1 MATVKS
7 SQVNITDLDF
17 DDIADNL
24 KEYLKGQSTLKDYNF
39 EGSNISLLIDLLAY
53 SSHVSAFNAN
63 MVASELFLD
72 TAQIRKNVVSRAK
85 EIGYTPTSATASM
98 ATIDL
103 QVNNPLIGGETP
115 TSLTLS
121 RGHKFKTVYDGQS
134 YPYVCLSSQTISPL
148 NGVFKFEDLEIY
160 QGKMNSDIFAYNGQV
175 QNQRFPL
182 TEELVDTSTIT
193 VTIQSTGGGSSAW
206 SKAEDISGVD
216 KDTKV
221 WYVQENDQ
229 GQFEVYFGDG
239 VISAEPLDGDT
250 ITISYLVTNE
260 QHTEGA
266 SQFTMTDAIGGNSDV
281 TIINKTASSGG
292 KAKEGIESIR
302 FAASKFYTS
311 QNRLVTVDDYKSK
324 LQTLYPGADSIS
336 VWGGEDN
343 DPPEYGKIFIAI
355 KPSQNVNK
363 LTSSEKTLLRDKMRR
378 LNMLTVRPQ
387 IVDADIIDILVT
399 TNFKFNPRAT
409 TKTVSELETLV
420 RAAIITHDSTYLSGF
435 DSIFRHSVL
444 ATDIDNAES
453 SILSNTTTVKL
464 RKTVS
469 PTFGQ
474 SKGYEI
480 EFGEGNKLYNPHS
493 GHNKAGGGIIE
504 TTGFLVSGF
513 TDTFYFDDDG
523 EGNLRRYSLSGSTR
537 VYADNQAGTV
547 DYSNGKI
554 TTTGINIL
562 STINTDDTIHF
573 TVIPNSYDSV
583 AYRSNLLDINTS
595 LISVTGATDTIASG
609 DTSAGVG
616 YTSSSS
622 YS

>member
-1 MATVKS
+1 MSTVKS

-17 DDIADNL
+17 DDIASNL

-98 ATIDL
+98 ACIDL
-103 QVNNPLIGGETP
+103 QVNSPLIGGDVP
-115 TSLTLS
+115 TSLTLN
-121 RGHKFKTVYDGQS
+121 RGHKFKTTYDGFVF
-134 YPYVCLSSQTISPL
+134 PYVLLDSQTISPL
-148 NGVFKFEDLEIY
+148 NGVFKFEDLKLY
-160 QGKMNSDIFAYNGQV
+160 QGTMNSDIFAYNGQI
-175 QNQRFPL
+175 QNQRFAL
-182 TEELVDTSTIT
+182 SEELVDTTSIT
-193 VTIQSTGGGSSAW
+193 VTVSSTGGGASAW
-206 SKAEDISGVD
+206 SQAEDISGVD
-216 KDTKV
+216 KDSKV

-229 GQFEVYFGDG
+229 GLFEVYFGDG

-260 QHTEGA
+260 THTEGA
-266 SQFTMTDAIGGNSDV
+266 SIFTMTDTIGGNSDV
-281 TIINKTASSGG
+281 TIVTQTASSGG

-343 DPPEYGKIFIAI
+343 NPPAFGKIFIAI

-363 LTSSEKTLLRDKMRR
+363 LTTSEKTLLRDKMRK
-378 LNMLTVRPQ
+378 LNMLTVRPE

-464 RKTVS
+464 RKTVT
-469 PTFGQ
+469 PTLGQ
-474 SKGYEI
+474 SKGYEV
-480 EFGEGNKLYNPHS
+480 EFGEGNKFYNPHS
-493 GHNKAGGGIIE
+493 GHNKHGGGILE

-513 TDTFYFDDDG
+513 TDTFFLDDDG

-537 VYADNQAGTV
+537 VYADSQAGTV

-554 TTTGINIL
+554 TINGINIL
-562 STINTDDTIHF
+562 STSNTDDTIHF

-583 AYRSNLLDINTS
+583 AFRSNLLDINTS
-595 LISVTGATDTIASG
+595 LINVNGATDTIASG

-616 YTSSSS
+616 YTSSTS

>member
-17 DDIADNL
+17 DDIAKNL
-24 KEYLKGQSTLKDYNF
+24 KNYLKGQSTLKDYNF
-39 EGSNISLLIDLLAY
+39 EGSNISILIDLLAY

-115 TSLTLS
+115 TSLTLN
-121 RGHKFKTVYDGQS
+121 RGHKFKTVYDGFN
-134 YPYVCLSSQTISPL
+134 YPYVLLESQTITPL
-148 NGVFKFEDLEIY
+148 NNVFKFENLEIY
-160 QGKMNSDIFAYNGQV
+160 QGTMNSDLFAYNGQI

-182 TEELVDTSTIT
+182 TEELADTSSIT
-193 VTIQSTGGGSSAW
+193 VTVQSTGGSSSAW
-206 SKAEDISGVD
+206 TRSTDISAVNSNS
-216 KDTKV
+216 TV

-229 GQFEVYFGDG
+229 GLFEVYFGDG
-239 VISAEPLDGDT
+239 VVSAEPLDGDT

-260 QHTEGA
+260 NHTDG
-266 SQFTMTDAIGGNSDV
+266 SSSFTMTDSVGGNTDV
-281 TIINKTASSGG
+281 TLTMKTNSSGG
-292 KAKEGIESIR
+292 KDKESIDSIK

-343 DPPEYGKIFIAI
+343 DPPQYGKIFIAI
-355 KPSQNVNK
+355 KPSQTVNK
-363 LTSSEKTLLRDKMRR
+363 LTSSEKTLLKQKLKT
-378 LNMLTVRPQ
+378 LNMLTVRPEL
-387 IVDADIIDILVT
+387 IDADVIDILVT
-399 TNFKFNPRAT
+399 TNFKYNPKAT

-435 DSIFRHSVL
+435 DGIFRHSVL
-444 ATDIDNAES
+444 AKDIDSAES
-453 SILSNTTTVKL
+453 SILSNITTVKL
-464 RKTVS
+464 RKTIS
-469 PTFGQ
+469 PTFNQ
-474 SKGYEI
+474 SKGYTI
-480 EFGEGNKLYNPHS
+480 DFGSGNAFYNPHV
-493 GHNKAGGGIIE
+493 GHNKAGGGILD

-523 EGNLRRYSLSGSTR
+523 NGNLRRYSFSGAER
-537 VYADNQAGTV
+537 IYADSQAGTV
-547 DYSNGKI
+547 DYTNGKI

-573 TVIPNSYDSV
+573 TVKPNSYDSV
-583 AYRSNLLDINTS
+583 AFRSNLLDINSS
-595 LISVTGATDTIASG
+595 LIDVTGATDSIASG

>member
-17 DDIADNL
+17 DDIASNL

-39 EGSNISLLIDLLAY
+39 EGSNISLLIDILAY

-103 QVNNPLIGGETP
+103 QVNSPLIGGEVP
-115 TSLTLS
+115 TSLTLN
-121 RGHKFKTVYDGQS
+121 RGHKFKTSYDGS
-134 YPYVCLSSQTISPL
+134 VFPYVLLESKTISPL
-148 NGVFKFEDLEIY
+148 DGIFKFENLKLY
-160 QGKMNSDIFAYNGQV
+160 QGTMNSDIFAYNGQI

-182 TEELVDTSTIT
+182 TEELVDTSSIT
-193 VTIQSTGGGSSAW
+193 VTVQSTGGSSSAW
-206 SKAEDISGVD
+206 SRSTDISAVD
-216 KDTKV
+216 SDSKV

-229 GQFEVYFGDG
+229 GLFEVYFGDG
-239 VISAEPLDGDT
+239 VVSAEPLDGDT

-260 QHTEGA
+260 VHTDGSSIFA
-266 SQFTMTDAIGGNSDV
+266 MTDSVGGNMDV
-281 TIINKTASSGG
+281 TLLTKINSSGG
-292 KAKEGIESIR
+292 KDKESVESIK

-336 VWGGEDN
+336 IWGGEDN
-343 DPPEYGKIFIAI
+343 DPPQYGKIFIAI
-355 KPSQNVNK
+355 KPSQTINK
-363 LTSSEKTLLRDKMRR
+363 LTSSEKVILKEKLRT
-378 LNMLTVRPQ
+378 LNMLTVRPEL
-387 IVDADIIDILVT
+387 VDADVIDILVT
-399 TNFKFNPRAT
+399 TNFKYNPRAT

-453 SILSNTTTVKL
+453 SILSNITTVKL
-464 RKTVS
+464 RKTIT
-469 PTFGQ
+469 PTLSQ
-474 SKGYEI
+474 SKGYTI
-480 EFGEGNKLYNPHS
+480 EFGSGNPFYNPHT
-493 GHNKAGGGIIE
+493 GHNKAGGGIID
-504 TTGFLVSGF
+504 TTGFTVSGF
-513 TDTFYFDDDG
+513 TDTFFFDDDG
-523 EGNLRRYSLSGSTR
+523 EGNLRRYSLTGSTR

-554 TTTGINIL
+554 TTTGINIIGT
-562 STINTDDTIHF
+562 SNTDGTIHF
-573 TVIPNSYDSV
+573 TVKPNSNDSV
-583 AYRSNLLDINTS
+583 AFRSNLLDINSS

-616 YTSSSS
+616 YSSSSS

>member
-1 MATVKS
+1 MTTVKS

-17 DDIADNL
+17 DDIASNL

-103 QVNNPLIGGETP
+103 QVNNPLIGGEVP
-115 TSLTLS
+115 TSLTLN
-121 RGHKFKTVYDGQS
+121 RGHKFKTTYDGFVF
-134 YPYVCLSSQTISPL
+134 PYVLLESQTISPL
-148 NGVFKFEDLEIY
+148 NGVFKFEDLELY
-160 QGKMNSDIFAYNGQV
+160 QGTMNSDIFAYNGQI
-175 QNQRFPL
+175 QNQRFSL
-182 TEELVDTSTIT
+182 SEELVDTTSIT
-193 VTIQSTGGGSSAW
+193 VTVSSTGGSTSSW
-206 SKAEDISGVD
+206 SQSVDISSVD
-216 KDTKV
+216 KDSKV

-229 GQFEVYFGDG
+229 GLFEVYFGDG

-250 ITISYLVTNE
+250 ITISYLVTNAT
-260 QHTEGA
+260 HTEGA
-266 SQFTMTDAIGGNSDV
+266 NVFSMTDAIGGNSDV
-281 TIINKTASSGG
+281 TLINKTASSGG
-292 KAKEGIESIR
+292 KDKEGIESIR

-343 DPPEYGKIFIAI
+343 NPPQYGKIFIAI

-378 LNMLTVRPQ
+378 LNMLTVRPD

-399 TNFKFNPRAT
+399 CNFKFNPRAT

-444 ATDIDNAES
+444 AKDIDSAES
-453 SILSNTTTVKL
+453 SILSNITTVKL
-464 RKTVS
+464 RKTVT

-474 SKGYEI
+474 SKGYNV
-480 EFGEGNKLYNPHS
+480 EFGDGNGFYNPHS
-493 GHNKAGGGIIE
+493 GHNKHGGGILE

-537 VYADNQAGTV
+537 VYADSQAGIV

-554 TTTGINIL
+554 TINGINVL

-573 TVIPNSYDSV
+573 TVNPNSYDSV
-583 AYRSNLLDINTS
+583 AYRSNLLDINSS
-595 LISVTGATDTIASG
+595 LIKVTGATDTIASG

>member
-17 DDIADNL
+17 DNISKNL
-24 KEYLKGQSTLKDYNF
+24 KNYLKGQSTLKDYDF

-103 QVNNPLIGGETP
+103 QVNNPLIGGNTP
-115 TSLTLS
+115 TSLTLN
-121 RGHKFKTVYDGQS
+121 RGHKFKTVFDGMN
-134 YPYVCLSSQTISPL
+134 YPYVLLETQTITPL
-148 NGVFKFEDLEIY
+148 NGVFKFEDLKIY
-160 QGKMNSDIFAYNGQV
+160 QGTMNSDIFAYNGQI

-182 TEELVDTSTIT
+182 TEELVDTSSIT
-193 VTIQSTGGGSSAW
+193 VTVQSTGGSSSAW
-206 SKAEDISGVD
+206 TRSTDISAVNSNS
-216 KDTKV
+216 TV

-229 GQFEVYFGDG
+229 GLFEVYFGDG
-239 VISAEPLDGDT
+239 VVSAEPLDGDT

-260 QHTEGA
+260 VHTDGSSIFA
-266 SQFTMTDAIGGNSDV
+266 MTDSVGGNMDV
-281 TIINKTASSGG
+281 TLLTKINSSGG
-292 KAKEGIESIR
+292 KDKESVESIK

-336 VWGGEDN
+336 IWGGEDN
-343 DPPEYGKIFIAI
+343 DPPQYGKIFIAI
-355 KPSQNVNK
+355 KPSQTINK
-363 LTSSEKTLLRDKMRR
+363 LTSSEKVILKEKLRT
-378 LNMLTVRPQ
+378 LNMLTVRPEL
-387 IVDADIIDILVT
+387 VDADVIDILVT
-399 TNFKFNPRAT
+399 TNFKYNPRAT

-453 SILSNTTTVKL
+453 SILSNITTVKL
-464 RKTVS
+464 RKTIT
-469 PTFGQ
+469 PTLSQ
-474 SKGYEI
+474 SKGYTI
-480 EFGEGNKLYNPHS
+480 EFGSGNPFYNPHT
-493 GHNKAGGGIIE
+493 GHNKAGGGIID
-504 TTGFLVSGF
+504 TTGFTVSGF
-513 TDTFYFDDDG
+513 TDTFFFDDDG
-523 EGNLRRYSLSGSTR
+523 EGNLRRYSLTGSTR

-554 TTTGINIL
+554 TTTGINIIGT
-562 STINTDDTIHF
+562 SNTDGTIHF
-573 TVIPNSYDSV
+573 TVKPNSNDSV
-583 AYRSNLLDINTS
+583 AFRSNLLDINSS

-616 YTSSSS
+616 YSSSSS

>member
-17 DDIADNL
+17 DNISKNL
-24 KEYLKGQSTLKDYNF
+24 KNYLKGQSTLKDYDF

-103 QVNNPLIGGETP
+103 QVNNPLIGGNTP
-115 TSLTLS
+115 TSLTLN
-121 RGHKFKTVYDGQS
+121 RGHKFKTVFDGMN
-134 YPYVCLSSQTISPL
+134 YPYVLLETQTITPL
-148 NGVFKFEDLEIY
+148 NGVFKFEDLKIY
-160 QGKMNSDIFAYNGQV
+160 QGTMNSDIFAYNGQI

-182 TEELVDTSTIT
+182 TEELVDTSSIT
-193 VTIQSTGGGSSAW
+193 VTVQSTGGSSSAW
-206 SKAEDISGVD
+206 SRSTDISAVD
-216 KDTKV
+216 SDSKV

-229 GQFEVYFGDG
+229 GLFEVYFGDG
-239 VISAEPLDGDT
+239 VVSAEPLDGDT

-260 QHTEGA
+260 VHTDGSSIFA
-266 SQFTMTDAIGGNSDV
+266 MTDSVGGNMDV
-281 TIINKTASSGG
+281 TLLTKINSSGG
-292 KAKEGIESIR
+292 KDKESVESIK

-336 VWGGEDN
+336 IWGGEDN
-343 DPPEYGKIFIAI
+343 DPPQYGKIFIAI
-355 KPSQNVNK
+355 KPSQTINK
-363 LTSSEKTLLRDKMRR
+363 LTSSEKVILKEKLRT
-378 LNMLTVRPQ
+378 LNMLTVRPEL
-387 IVDADIIDILVT
+387 VDADVIDILVT
-399 TNFKFNPRAT
+399 TNFKYNPRAT

-453 SILSNTTTVKL
+453 SILSNITTVKL
-464 RKTVS
+464 RKTIT
-469 PTFGQ
+469 PTLSQ
-474 SKGYEI
+474 SKGYTI
-480 EFGEGNKLYNPHS
+480 EFGSGNPFYNPHT
-493 GHNKAGGGIIE
+493 GHNKAGGGIID
-504 TTGFLVSGF
+504 TTGVTVSGF
-513 TDTFYFDDDG
+513 TDTFFFDDDG
-523 EGNLRRYSLSGSTR
+523 EGNLRRYSLTGSTR

-554 TTTGINIL
+554 TTTGINIIGT
-562 STINTDDTIHF
+562 SNTDGTIHF
-573 TVIPNSYDSV
+573 TVKPNSNDSV
-583 AYRSNLLDINTS
+583 AFRSNLLDINSS
-595 LISVTGATDTIASG
+595 LIDVTGATDTIASG

>member
-1 MATVKS
+1 MATIKS

-17 DDIADNL
+17 DDIASNL
-24 KEYLKGQSTLKDYNF
+24 KNYLKGQTTLKDYDF

-85 EIGYTPTSATASM
+85 EIGYTPTSATAST

-115 TSLTLS
+115 TSLTVN
-121 RGHKFKTVYDGQS
+121 RGHKFKTVYDGTN
-134 YPYVCLSSQTISPL
+134 YPYVLLETKTITPL
-148 NGVFKFEDLEIY
+148 NNVFKFENLEIY
-160 QGKMNSDIFAYNGQV
+160 QGTMNSDIFAYNGQI

-182 TEELVDTSTIT
+182 TEELVDTSSIT
-193 VTIQSTGGGSSAW
+193 VTVQSTGGSSSAW
-206 SKAEDISGVD
+206 TRSTDISSVNSNS
-216 KDTKV
+216 TV

-229 GQFEVYFGDG
+229 GLFEVYFGDG
-239 VISAEPLDGDT
+239 VVSAEPLDGDT

-260 QHTEGA
+260 NHTDG
-266 SQFTMTDAIGGNSDV
+266 SSSFTMTDSVGGNTDV
-281 TIINKTASSGG
+281 TLTLKTNSSGG
-292 KAKEGIESIR
+292 KDKESIDSIK

-343 DPPEYGKIFIAI
+343 DPPQYGKIFIAI
-355 KPSQNVNK
+355 KPSQTVNK
-363 LTSSEKTLLRDKMRR
+363 LTSSEKTLLKQKLKT
-378 LNMLTVRPQ
+378 LNMLTVRPEL
-387 IVDADIIDILVT
+387 IDADVIDILVN
-399 TNFKFNPRAT
+399 TNFKYNPKAT

-420 RAAIITHDSTYLSGF
+420 RAAIITYDSTYLSGF
-435 DSIFRHSVL
+435 DGIFRHSVL
-444 ATDIDNAES
+444 AKDIDSAES
-453 SILSNTTTVKL
+453 SILSNITTVKL
-464 RKTVS
+464 RKTIS
-469 PTFGQ
+469 PTFNQ
-474 SKGYEI
+474 SKGYTI
-480 EFGEGNKLYNPHS
+480 DFGSGNAFYNPHV
-493 GHNKAGGGIIE
+493 GHNKAGGGILE
-504 TTGFLVSGF
+504 TSGFLVSGF

-523 EGNLRRYSLSGSTR
+523 NGNLRRYSLSGSER
-537 VYADNQAGTV
+537 IYADSQAGTV
-547 DYSNGKI
+547 DYTNGKI

-573 TVIPNSYDSV
+573 TVKPNSNDSV
-583 AYRSNLLDINTS
+583 AFRSNLLDINSS
-595 LISVTGATDTIASG
+595 LIDVTGATDSIASG

>member
-17 DDIADNL
+17 DDIASNL

-39 EGSNISLLIDLLAY
+39 EGSNISILIDLLAY

-103 QVNNPLIGGETP
+103 QVNNPLIGGSIP
-115 TSLTLS
+115 TSLTIS
-121 RGHKFKTVYDGQS
+121 RGHKFKTVYDGFN
-134 YPYVCLSSQTISPL
+134 YPYVLLETKTITPL
-148 NGVFKFEDLEIY
+148 NNVFKFENLELY
-160 QGKMNSDIFAYNGQV
+160 QGTMNSDIFGYNGQI

-182 TEELVDTSTIT
+182 TEELVDTSSIT
-193 VTIQSTGGGSSAW
+193 VTVQSTGGSSSAW
-206 SKAEDISGVD
+206 TQSTDISAVN
-216 KDTKV
+216 KDSKV

-239 VISAEPLDGDT
+239 IISAEPLDGDS

-260 QHTEGA
+260 QHTE
-266 SQFTMTDAIGGNSDV
+266 DATVFSMSDNIGGNSDV
-281 TIINKTASSGG
+281 TITNQMASVGG
-292 KAKEGIESIR
+292 KDKESVESIR

-324 LQTLYPGADSIS
+324 LQTLYPGADSIA

-343 DPPEYGKIFIAI
+343 EPPEYGKIFISI

-363 LTSSEKTLLRDKMRR
+363 LTTSEKVLLRDKLRT
-378 LNMLTVRPQ
+378 LNMLTVRPEL
-387 IVDADIIDILVT
+387 IDANIIDIIVNST
-399 TNFKFNPRAT
+399 FKFNPRAT
-409 TKTVSELETLV
+409 TKTQSELETLV

-444 ATDIDNAES
+444 ATDIDSAES
-453 SILSNTTTVKL
+453 SILSNITTIKL
-464 RKTVS
+464 RKTITPS
-469 PTFGQ
+469 LGQ
-474 SKGYEI
+474 SLGYTVD
-480 EFGEGNKLYNPHS
+480 FGTGNSFYNPHS
-493 GHNKAGGGIIE
+493 GHNAHNGGIIV
-504 TTGFLVSGF
+504 TTGFKVSGY
-513 TDTFYFDDDG
+513 TDTYYFDDDG
-523 EGNLRRYSLSGSTR
+523 QGNLRRYSLSGSTR
-537 VYADNQAGTV
+537 VYADSQAGTV

-554 TTTGINIL
+554 TVNGINIL
-562 STINTDDTIHF
+562 ETSNTDDTIYF
-573 TVIPNSYDSV
+573 TVVPNSYDAV
-583 AYRSNLLDINTS
+583 AYRSNLLDVNTS

-616 YTSSSS
+616 YTSSTS

>member
-1 MATVKS
+1 MTTVKS

-17 DDIADNL
+17 DDIASNL

-103 QVNNPLIGGETP
+103 QVNNPLIGGEVP
-115 TSLTLS
+115 TSLTLN
-121 RGHKFKTVYDGQS
+121 RGHKFKTTYDGFVF
-134 YPYVCLSSQTISPL
+134 PYVLLESQTISPL
-148 NGVFKFEDLEIY
+148 NGVFKFEDLELY
-160 QGKMNSDIFAYNGQV
+160 QGTMNSDIFAYNGQI
-175 QNQRFPL
+175 QNQRFSL
-182 TEELVDTSTIT
+182 SEELVDTTSIT
-193 VTIQSTGGGSSAW
+193 VTVSSTGGSTSSW
-206 SKAEDISGVD
+206 SQSVDISSVD
-216 KDTKV
+216 KDSKV

-229 GQFEVYFGDG
+229 GLFEVYFGDG

-250 ITISYLVTNE
+250 ITISYLVTNAT
-260 QHTEGA
+260 HTEGA
-266 SQFTMTDAIGGNSDV
+266 NVFSMTDAIGGNSDV
-281 TIINKTASSGG
+281 TLINKTASSGG
-292 KAKEGIESIR
+292 KDKEGIESIR

-343 DPPEYGKIFIAI
+343 NPPQYGKIFIAI

-378 LNMLTVRPQ
+378 LNMLTVRPD

-399 TNFKFNPRAT
+399 CNFKFNPRAT

-444 ATDIDNAES
+444 AKDIDSAES
-453 SILSNTTTVKL
+453 SILSNITTVKL
-464 RKTVS
+464 RKTVT

-474 SKGYEI
+474 SKGYDV
-480 EFGEGNKLYNPHS
+480 EFGDGNGFYNPHT
-493 GHNKAGGGIIE
+493 GHNKHGGGILE
-504 TTGFLVSGF
+504 TTGFKVSGF
-513 TDTFYFDDDG
+513 TEIFYFDDDG

-537 VYADNQAGTV
+537 VYADSQAGLV
-547 DYSNGKI
+547 NYSNGKI
-554 TTTGINIL
+554 TVNGINIL
-562 STINTDDTIHF
+562 ETDNTDDTIHF
-573 TVIPNSYDSV
+573 TVNPNSYDSV
-583 AYRSNLLDINTS
+583 AYRSNLLDINSS
-595 LISVTGATDTIASG
+595 LIKVTGATDTIASG

>member
-17 DDIADNL
+17 ENIGNNL

-98 ATIDL
+98 AKIDL
-103 QVNNPLIGGETP
+103 QVNNPLIGGSTP
-115 TSLTLS
+115 TSLTLN
-121 RGHKFKTVYDGQS
+121 RGHKFKTSFDGVS
-134 YPYVCLSSQTISPL
+134 YPYVLLESKTISPL

-160 QGKMNSDIFAYNGQV
+160 QGTMNSDIFAYNGQI

-182 TEELVDTSTIT
+182 TEELVDTSSIT
-193 VTIQSTGGGSSAW
+193 VTVQSTGGSTSAW
-206 SKAEDISGVD
+206 TQSTDISAVD
-216 KDTKV
+216 KDSKV

-250 ITISYLVTNE
+250 ITISYLVTNAV
-260 QHTEGA
+260 HTEGA
-266 SQFTMTDAIGGNSDV
+266 RVFTMSDSVGGNSNV
-281 TIINKTASSGG
+281 TITTKINSSGG
-292 KAKEGIESIR
+292 KDKEGIESIR

-324 LQTLYPGADSIS
+324 LQTLYPGADSIA

-343 DPPEYGKIFIAI
+343 NPPQYGKIFISI

-363 LTSSEKTLLRDKMRR
+363 LTTSEKILLRDKLRQ
-378 LNMLTVRPQ
+378 LNMLTVRPEL
-387 IVDADIIDILVT
+387 VDANIIDIIIDS
-399 TNFKFNPRAT
+399 NFKYNPRAT

-444 ATDIDNAES
+444 ATDIDSAES
-453 SILSNTTTVKL
+453 SILSNITTIKL
-464 RKTVS
+464 RKTIT
-469 PTFGQ
+469 PTLGQ
-474 SKGYEI
+474 SKGYTVD
-480 EFGEGNKLYNPHS
+480 FGSGNAFYNPHS
-493 GHNKAGGGIIE
+493 GHNAHNGGIIV
-504 TTGFLVSGF
+504 TTGFKVSGY
-513 TDTFYFDDDG
+513 TDTYYFDDDG
-523 EGNLRRYSLSGSTR
+523 QGNLRRYSLSGSTR
-537 VYADNQAGTV
+537 VYADSQAGTV

-554 TTTGINIL
+554 TVNGVNIL
-562 STINTDDTIHF
+562 ETINTDDTIYF
-573 TVIPNSYDSV
+573 TVIPNSYDAV

-595 LISVTGATDTIASG
+595 LIKVTGATDTIASG

>member
-17 DDIADNL
+17 DNISKNL
-24 KEYLKGQSTLKDYNF
+24 KNYLKGQSTLKDYDF

-103 QVNNPLIGGETP
+103 QVNNPLIGGNTP
-115 TSLTLS
+115 TSLTLN
-121 RGHKFKTVYDGQS
+121 RGHKFKTVFDGMN
-134 YPYVCLSSQTISPL
+134 YPYVLLETQTITPL
-148 NGVFKFEDLEIY
+148 NGVFKFEDLKIY
-160 QGKMNSDIFAYNGQV
+160 QGTMNSDIFAYNGQI

-182 TEELVDTSTIT
+182 TEELVDTSSIT
-193 VTIQSTGGGSSAW
+193 VTVQSTGGSSSAW
-206 SKAEDISGVD
+206 SRSTDISAVD
-216 KDTKV
+216 SNSKV

-229 GQFEVYFGDG
+229 GLFEVYFGDG
-239 VISAEPLDGDT
+239 VVSAEPLDGDT

-260 QHTEGA
+260 VHTDGSSIFA
-266 SQFTMTDAIGGNSDV
+266 MTDSVGGNMDV
-281 TIINKTASSGG
+281 TLLTKINSSGG
-292 KAKEGIESIR
+292 KDKESVESIK

-336 VWGGEDN
+336 IWGGEDN
-343 DPPEYGKIFIAI
+343 DPPQYGKIFIAI
-355 KPSQNVNK
+355 KPSQTINK
-363 LTSSEKTLLRDKMRR
+363 LTSSEKVILKEKLRT
-378 LNMLTVRPQ
+378 LNMLTVRPEL
-387 IVDADIIDILVT
+387 VDADVIDILVT
-399 TNFKFNPRAT
+399 TNFKYNPRAT

-453 SILSNTTTVKL
+453 SILSNITTVKL
-464 RKTVS
+464 RKTIT
-469 PTFGQ
+469 PTLSQ
-474 SKGYEI
+474 SKGYTI
-480 EFGEGNKLYNPHS
+480 EFGSGNPFYNPHT
-493 GHNKAGGGIIE
+493 GHNKAGGGIID
-504 TTGFLVSGF
+504 TTGFTVSGF
-513 TDTFYFDDDG
+513 TDTFFFDDDG
-523 EGNLRRYSLSGSTR
+523 EGNLRRYSLTGSTR

-554 TTTGINIL
+554 TTTGINIIGT
-562 STINTDDTIHF
+562 SNTDGTIHF
-573 TVIPNSYDSV
+573 TVKPNSNDSV
-583 AYRSNLLDINTS
+583 AFRSNLLDINSS

-616 YTSSSS
+616 YSSSSS

>member
-17 DDIADNL
+17 DDIASNL

-103 QVNNPLIGGETP
+103 QVNNPLIGGEVP
-115 TSLTLS
+115 TSLTLN
-121 RGHKFKTVYDGQS
+121 RGHKFKTAYDGLVF
-134 YPYVCLSSQTISPL
+134 PYVLLESKTISPL
-148 NGVFKFEDLEIY
+148 DGIFKFENLKLY
-160 QGKMNSDIFAYNGQV
+160 QGTMNSDIFAYNGQI
-175 QNQRFPL
+175 QNQRFAL
-182 TEELVDTSTIT
+182 SEELVDTSSIT
-193 VTIQSTGGGSSAW
+193 VTVQSTGGGSSAW
-206 SKAEDISGVD
+206 AKSEDISGVD
-216 KDTKV
+216 KDSKV

-229 GQFEVYFGDG
+229 GLFEVYFGDG

-250 ITISYLVTNE
+250 ITISYLVTNAT
-260 QHTEGA
+260 HTEGA
-266 SQFTMTDAIGGNSDV
+266 NIFTMSDSIGGNSDV
-281 TIINKTASSGG
+281 TIITKTASSGG
-292 KAKEGIESIR
+292 KDKEDIESIR

-343 DPPEYGKIFIAI
+343 NPPQYGKIFIAI

-378 LNMLTVRPQ
+378 LNMLTVRPE
-387 IVDADIIDILVT
+387 IVDADVIEILVT
-399 TNFKFNPRAT
+399 CNFKFNPRAT

-453 SILSNTTTVKL
+453 SILSNITTVKL
-464 RKTVS
+464 RKTIS
-469 PTFGQ
+469 PTLGQ

-480 EFGEGNKLYNPHS
+480 EFGDGNKFYNPHL
-493 GHNKAGGGIIE
+493 GHNKHGGGITT
-504 TTGFLVSGF
+504 TTGFKVSGF
-513 TDTFYFDDDG
+513 TDTFFFDDDG
-523 EGNLRRYSLSGSTR
+523 EGNLRRYSLSGSER
-537 VYADNQAGTV
+537 VYADSQAGTV
-547 DYSNGKI
+547 DYTNGKI
-554 TTTGINIL
+554 TVNGINIL
-562 STINTDDTIHF
+562 ETSNTDDTIHF

-595 LISVTGATDTIASG
+595 LISVTGATDSIASG

>member
-17 DDIADNL
+17 ENIGNNL

-98 ATIDL
+98 AKIDL
-103 QVNNPLIGGETP
+103 QVNNPLIGGSTP
-115 TSLTLS
+115 TSLTLN
-121 RGHKFKTVYDGQS
+121 RGHKFKTSFDGVS
-134 YPYVCLSSQTISPL
+134 YPYVLLESKTISPL

-160 QGKMNSDIFAYNGQV
+160 QGTMNSDIFAYNGQI

-182 TEELVDTSTIT
+182 TEELVDTSSIT
-193 VTIQSTGGGSSAW
+193 VTVQSTSGSTSAW
-206 SKAEDISGVD
+206 TQSTDISAVD
-216 KDTKV
+216 KDSKV

-250 ITISYLVTNE
+250 ITISYLVTNAV
-260 QHTEGA
+260 HTEGA
-266 SQFTMTDAIGGNSDV
+266 RVFTMSDSVGGNSNV
-281 TIINKTASSGG
+281 TITTKLNSSGG
-292 KAKEGIESIR
+292 KDKEGIESIR

-324 LQTLYPGADSIS
+324 LQTLYPGADSIA

-343 DPPEYGKIFIAI
+343 NPPQYGKIFISI

-363 LTSSEKTLLRDKMRR
+363 LTTSEKILLRDKLRQ
-378 LNMLTVRPQ
+378 LNMLTVRPEL
-387 IVDADIIDILVT
+387 VDANIIDIIIDS
-399 TNFKFNPRAT
+399 NFKYNPRAT

-444 ATDIDNAES
+444 ATDIDSAES
-453 SILSNTTTVKL
+453 SILSNITTIKL
-464 RKTVS
+464 RKTIT
-469 PTFGQ
+469 PTLGQ
-474 SKGYEI
+474 SKGYTVD
-480 EFGEGNKLYNPHS
+480 FGSGNAFYNPHS
-493 GHNKAGGGIIE
+493 GHNAHNGGIIV
-504 TTGFLVSGF
+504 TTGFKVSGY
-513 TDTFYFDDDG
+513 TDTYYFDDDG
-523 EGNLRRYSLSGSTR
+523 QGNLRRYSLSGSTR
-537 VYADNQAGTV
+537 VYADSQAGTV

-554 TTTGINIL
+554 TVNGVNIL
-562 STINTDDTIHF
+562 ETINTDDTIYF
-573 TVIPNSYDSV
+573 TVIPNSYDAV

-595 LISVTGATDTIASG
+595 LIKVTGATDTIASG

>member
-1 MATVKS
+1 MATIKS
-7 SQVNITDLDF
+7 SQINITDLDF
-17 DDIADNL
+17 DDIASNL
-24 KEYLKGQSTLKDYNF
+24 KNYLKGQTTLKDYDF

-85 EIGYTPTSATASM
+85 EIGYTPTSATAS
-98 ATIDL
+98 ATTIDL
-103 QVNNPLIGGETP
+103 QVNNPLIGGNTP
-115 TSLTLS
+115 TSLTVN
-121 RGHKFKTVYDGQS
+121 RGHKFKTVYDGVN
-134 YPYVCLSSQTISPL
+134 YPYVLLETKTITPL
-148 NGVFKFEDLEIY
+148 NNVFKFENLELY
-160 QGKMNSDIFAYNGQV
+160 QGTMNSDIFAYNGQI

-182 TEELVDTSTIT
+182 TEELVDTSSIT
-193 VTIQSTGGGSSAW
+193 VTVQSTGGSSSAW
-206 SKAEDISGVD
+206 SQSTDISSVNSNS
-216 KDTKV
+216 KV

-229 GQFEVYFGDG
+229 GLFEVYFGDG

-260 QHTEGA
+260 VHTDGA
-266 SQFTMTDAIGGNSDV
+266 SQFTMTDSIGGNNDV
-281 TIINKTASSGG
+281 TLITKTNSSGG
-292 KAKEGIESIR
+292 KNKESIDSIK

-343 DPPEYGKIFIAI
+343 DPPQYGKIFIAI
-355 KPSQNVNK
+355 KPSQTVNR
-363 LTSSEKTLLRDKMRR
+363 LTSSEKTLLKQKLKT
-378 LNMLTVRPQ
+378 LNMLTVRPEL
-387 IVDADIIDILVT
+387 IDADVIDILVT
-399 TNFKFNPRAT
+399 TNFKYNPKAT

-435 DSIFRHSVL
+435 DGIFRHSVL
-444 ATDIDNAES
+444 AKDIDSAES
-453 SILSNTTTVKL
+453 SILSNITTVKL
-464 RKTVS
+464 RKTIS
-469 PTFGQ
+469 PTFNQ
-474 SKGYEI
+474 SKGYTI
-480 EFGEGNKLYNPHS
+480 DFGSGNALYNPHS

-504 TTGFLVSGF
+504 TSGFLVSGF
-513 TDTFYFDDDG
+513 TDTFFFDDDG
-523 EGNLRRYSLSGSTR
+523 NGNLRRYSFSGSER

-573 TVIPNSYDSV
+573 TVKPNSYDSV
-583 AYRSNLLDINTS
+583 AFRSNLLDINSS
-595 LISVTGATDTIASG
+595 LIDVTGATDTIASG

>member
-17 DDIADNL
+17 DDIASNL

-39 EGSNISLLIDLLAY
+39 EGSNISILIDLLAY

-103 QVNNPLIGGETP
+103 QVNNPLIGGSIP
-115 TSLTLS
+115 TSLTIS

-134 YPYVCLSSQTISPL
+134 YPYVLLESQTISPL
-148 NGVFKFEDLEIY
+148 NGVFKFEDLELY
-160 QGKMNSDIFAYNGQV
+160 QGTMNSDIFGYNGQI

-182 TEELVDTSTIT
+182 TEELVDTSSIT
-193 VTIQSTGGGSSAW
+193 VTVQSTGGSSSAW
-206 SKAEDISGVD
+206 TQSTDISAVN
-216 KDTKV
+216 KDSKV

-239 VISAEPLDGDT
+239 IISAEPLDGDS

-260 QHTEGA
+260 QHTE
-266 SQFTMTDAIGGNSDV
+266 DATVFSMSDNIGGNSDV
-281 TIINKTASSGG
+281 TITNQMASVGG
-292 KAKEGIESIR
+292 KDKESVESIR

-324 LQTLYPGADSIS
+324 LQTLYPGADSIA

-343 DPPEYGKIFIAI
+343 EPPEYGKIFISI

-363 LTSSEKTLLRDKMRR
+363 LTTSEKVLLRDKLRT
-378 LNMLTVRPQ
+378 LNMLTVRPEL
-387 IVDADIIDILVT
+387 IDANIIDIIVNST
-399 TNFKFNPRAT
+399 FKFNPRAT
-409 TKTVSELETLV
+409 TKTQSELETLV

-444 ATDIDNAES
+444 ATDIDSAES
-453 SILSNTTTVKL
+453 SILSNITTIKL
-464 RKTVS
+464 RKTITPS
-469 PTFGQ
+469 LGQ
-474 SKGYEI
+474 SLGYTVD
-480 EFGEGNKLYNPHS
+480 FGTGNSFYNPHS
-493 GHNKAGGGIIE
+493 GHNAHNGGIIV
-504 TTGFLVSGF
+504 TTGFKVSGY
-513 TDTFYFDDDG
+513 TDTYYFDDDG
-523 EGNLRRYSLSGSTR
+523 QGNLRRYSLSGSTR
-537 VYADNQAGTV
+537 VYADSQAGTV

-554 TTTGINIL
+554 TVNGINIL
-562 STINTDDTIHF
+562 ETSNTDDTIYF
-573 TVIPNSYDSV
+573 TVVPNSYDAV
-583 AYRSNLLDINTS
+583 AYRSNLLDVNTS

-616 YTSSSS
+616 YTSSTS

>member
-17 DDIADNL
+17 EDIVGNL

-39 EGSNISLLIDLLAY
+39 EGSNISILIDLLAY

-98 ATIDL
+98 STIDL

-115 TSLTLS
+115 TSLTLN
-121 RGHKFKTVYDGQS
+121 RGHKFKTVFDGFN
-134 YPYVCLSSQTISPL
+134 YPYILLESKTISPL
-148 NGVFKFEDLEIY
+148 NGVFKFEDLPIY
-160 QGKMNSDIFAYNGQV
+160 QGTMNSDIFSYNGQI

-182 TEELVDTSTIT
+182 TEELVDTSSVT
-193 VTIQSTGGGSSAW
+193 VTVASTGGSTSSW
-206 SKAEDISGVD
+206 SQSTDISSVD
-216 KDTKV
+216 KSSTV
-221 WYVQENDQ
+221 WYVQENEQ

-239 VISAEPLDGDT
+239 VVSAEPLDGDT
-250 ITISYLVTNE
+250 ITISYLVTNKN
-260 QHTEGA
+260 HTNGA
-266 SQFTMTDAIGGNSDV
+266 TAFTMTDAIGGNADV
-281 TIINKTASSGG
+281 TLINKTSASGG
-292 KAKEGIESIR
+292 KDKESIESIR

-343 DPPEYGKIFIAI
+343 EPPQYGKIFIAI
-355 KPSQNVNK
+355 KPGQNINK
-363 LTSSEKTLLRDKMRR
+363 LTSSEKVLLKDKLKR
-378 LNMLTVRPQ
+378 LNMLTVRPEL
-387 IVDADIIDILVT
+387 VDADIIDIIVT
-399 TNFKFNPRAT
+399 SNFKYNPRAT

-420 RAAIITHDSTYLSGF
+420 RAAIVTHDSTYLSGF

-444 ATDIDNAES
+444 ASDIDSAES

-464 RKTVS
+464 RKTLT
-469 PTFGQ
+469 PTLGQ
-474 SKGYEI
+474 SKGYTI
-480 EFGEGNKLYNPHS
+480 ELGGGNSFYNPHT
-493 GHNKAGGGIIE
+493 GHNKTGGGIIT
-504 TTGFLVSGF
+504 TTGFLVSGDS
-513 TDTFYFDDDG
+513 DTCYFDDDG

-537 VYADNQAGTV
+537 IYNDSQAGTV

-554 TTTGINIL
+554 TINGVNMLTTA
-562 STINTDDTIHF
+562 NTDDTIHF
-573 TVIPNSYDSV
+573 TVIPNSYDAV
-583 AYRSNLLDINTS
+583 AFRSNLLDINTS

-616 YTSSSS
+616 YTSSTS

>member
-17 DDIADNL
+17 DDISKNL
-24 KEYLKGQSTLKDYNF
+24 KNYLKGQSTLKDYDF

-103 QVNNPLIGGETP
+103 QINNPLIGGETP
-115 TSLTLS
+115 TSLTLN
-121 RGHKFKTVYDGQS
+121 RGHKFKTVYDGFN
-134 YPYVCLSSQTISPL
+134 YPYVLLESQTITPL
-148 NGVFKFEDLEIY
+148 NNIFKFENLEIY
-160 QGKMNSDIFAYNGQV
+160 QGTMNSDIFAYNGQI

-182 TEELVDTSTIT
+182 TEELVDTSSIT
-193 VTIQSTGGGSSAW
+193 VTVQSTGGSSSAW
-206 SKAEDISGVD
+206 SRSTDISAVNSNS
-216 KDTKV
+216 KV

-229 GQFEVYFGDG
+229 GLFEVYFGDG
-239 VISAEPLDGDT
+239 VVSAEPLDGDT

-260 QHTEGA
+260 NHTDG
-266 SQFTMTDAIGGNSDV
+266 SSLFTMTDSVGGNTDV
-281 TIINKTASSGG
+281 TLITKTNSSGG
-292 KAKEGIESIR
+292 KDKESIDSIK

-343 DPPEYGKIFIAI
+343 DPPQYGKIFIAI
-355 KPSQNVNK
+355 KPSQTVNK
-363 LTSSEKTLLRDKMRR
+363 LTSSEKTLLKQKLKT
-378 LNMLTVRPQ
+378 LNMLTVRPEL
-387 IVDADIIDILVT
+387 IDADVIDILVN
-399 TNFKFNPRAT
+399 TNFKYNPKAT

-435 DSIFRHSVL
+435 DGIFRHSVL
-444 ATDIDNAES
+444 AKDIDSAES
-453 SILSNTTTVKL
+453 SILSNITTVKL
-464 RKTVS
+464 RKTIS
-469 PTFGQ
+469 PTFNQ
-474 SKGYEI
+474 SKGYTI
-480 EFGEGNKLYNPHS
+480 DFGSGNALYNPHS

-504 TTGFLVSGF
+504 TSGFLVSGF
-513 TDTFYFDDDG
+513 TDTFFFDDDG
-523 EGNLRRYSLSGSTR
+523 NGNLRRYSFSGSER

-573 TVIPNSYDSV
+573 TVKPNSYDSV
-583 AYRSNLLDINTS
+583 AFRSNLLDINSS
-595 LISVTGATDTIASG
+595 LIDVTGATDSIASG

>member
-24 KEYLKGQSTLKDYNF
+24 KEYLKGQTTLKDYNF

-53 SSHVSAFNAN
+53 SSHVSAFNAK

-115 TSLTLS
+115 TSLTLN
-121 RGHKFKTVYDGQS
+121 RGHKFKTTYDGFVF
-134 YPYVCLSSQTISPL
+134 PYVLLDSQTINPL
-148 NGVFKFEDLEIY
+148 NGVFKFEDLKLY
-160 QGKMNSDIFAYNGQV
+160 QGTMNSDIFAYNGQI
-175 QNQRFPL
+175 QNQRFSL
-182 TEELVDTSTIT
+182 SEERVDTTSIT
-193 VTIQSTGGGSSAW
+193 VTVASTGGSTSSW
-206 SKAEDISGVD
+206 SQSTDISSVD
-216 KDTKV
+216 KDSKV

-229 GQFEVYFGDG
+229 GLFEVYFGDV

-260 QHTEGA
+260 VHTEGA
-266 SQFTMTDAIGGNSDV
+266 NIFSMTDAIGGNSDV
-281 TIINKTASSGG
+281 TIITTTNSSGG
-292 KAKEGIESIR
+292 KDKEGIESIR

-343 DPPEYGKIFIAI
+343 SPPQYGKIFIAI
-355 KPSQNVNK
+355 KPSQTVNK

-378 LNMLTVRPQ
+378 LNMLTVRPE
-387 IVDADIIDILVT
+387 IVDADIIDIIVT
-399 TNFKFNPRAT
+399 TNFKYNPRAT

-453 SILSNTTTVKL
+453 SILSNITTVKL
-464 RKTVS
+464 RKTVT

-474 SKGYEI
+474 SKGYII
-480 EFGEGNKLYNPHS
+480 EFGDGNGFYNPHT
-493 GHNKAGGGIIE
+493 GHNKAGGGILE

-537 VYADNQAGTV
+537 VYADSQAGTV
-547 DYSNGKI
+547 DYTNGKI
-554 TTTGINIL
+554 TTTGVNIL

-573 TVIPNSYDSV
+573 TVKPNSNDSV

>member
-1 MATVKS
+1 MAVKS

-17 DDIADNL
+17 EDIAANL
-24 KEYLKGQSTLKDYNF
+24 KEYLKGQKTLKDYDF

-115 TSLTLS
+115 TSLTLN
-121 RGHKFKTVYDGQS
+121 RGHEFKTVFDGFN
-134 YPYVCLSSQTISPL
+134 YPYVLLESKTISPL
-148 NGVFKFEDLEIY
+148 NGVYLFEDLEIY
-160 QGKMNSDIFAYNGQV
+160 QGSMNSDIFLYNGQI

-182 TEELVDTSTIT
+182 TEELVDTSSVT
-193 VTIQSTGGGSSAW
+193 VTIESTGGSSSAW
-206 SKAEDISGVD
+206 SQSTDISSVD
-216 KDTKV
+216 KNSKV
-221 WYVQENDQ
+221 WYVQENEQ

-239 VISAEPLDGDT
+239 VISAEPLDGDK
-250 ITISYLVTNE
+250 ITISYLVTNKD
-260 QHTEGA
+260 HTNGA
-266 SQFTMTDAIGGNSDV
+266 TSFTMTDSIGGNADV
-281 TIINKTASSGG
+281 TLINKTASSGG
-292 KAKEGIESIR
+292 KDKESIESIR

-343 DPPEYGKIFIAI
+343 EPPQYGKIFIAI
-355 KPSQNVNK
+355 KPGQNVNK
-363 LTSSEKTLLRDKMRR
+363 LTSSEKVLLKDKLKS
-378 LNMLTVRPQ
+378 LNMLTVRPEL
-387 IVDADIIDILVT
+387 VDADIIDIIVNS
-399 TNFKFNPRAT
+399 NFKYNPRAT

-444 ATDIDNAES
+444 ARDIDSAES

-464 RKTVS
+464 RKTLT
-469 PTFGQ
+469 PTLGQ
-474 SKGYEI
+474 SKGYTV
-480 EFGEGNKLYNPHS
+480 EFGAGNSFYNPHT
-493 GHNKAGGGIIE
+493 GHNKHGGGITT
-504 TTGFLVSGF
+504 TTGFTVSGF
-513 TDTFYFDDDG
+513 TETFYFDDDG

-537 VYADNQAGTV
+537 IYADSQAGTV

-554 TTTGINIL
+554 TINGVNIL
-562 STINTDDTIHF
+562 TTSNTDDTIHF
-573 TVIPNSYDSV
+573 TVIPNSYDAV
-583 AYRSNLLDINTS
+583 AFRSNLLDINTS

>member
-7 SQVNITDLDF
+7 SQVNITDLYF
-17 DDIADNL
+17 DDIASNL

-103 QVNNPLIGGETP
+103 QVNSPLIGGEVP
-115 TSLTLS
+115 TSLTLN
-121 RGHKFKTVYDGQS
+121 RGHKFKTSYDGS
-134 YPYVCLSSQTISPL
+134 VFPYVLLESKTISPL
-148 NGVFKFEDLEIY
+148 DGIFKFENLKLY
-160 QGKMNSDIFAYNGQV
+160 QGTMNSDIFAYNGQI
-175 QNQRFPL
+175 QNQRFAL
-182 TEELVDTSTIT
+182 SEELVDTSSIT
-193 VTIQSTGGGSSAW
+193 VTVQSTGGGSSAW
-206 SKAEDISGVD
+206 AKSEDISGVD
-216 KDTKV
+216 KDSKV

-229 GQFEVYFGDG
+229 GLFEVYFGDG

-250 ITISYLVTNE
+250 ITISYLVTNAT
-260 QHTEGA
+260 HTEGA
-266 SQFTMTDAIGGNSDV
+266 NIFTMSDSIGGNSDV
-281 TIINKTASSGG
+281 TIITKTASSGG
-292 KAKEGIESIR
+292 KDKEDIESIR

-343 DPPEYGKIFIAI
+343 NPPQYGKIFIAI

-378 LNMLTVRPQ
+378 LNMLTVRPE
-387 IVDADIIDILVT
+387 IVDADVIEILVT
-399 TNFKFNPRAT
+399 CNFKFNPRAT
-409 TKTVSELETLV
+409 TKTASELETLV

-453 SILSNTTTVKL
+453 SILSNITTVKL
-464 RKTVS
+464 RKTIS
-469 PTFGQ
+469 PTLGQ
-474 SKGYEI
+474 SKGYDI
-480 EFGEGNKLYNPHS
+480 EFGDGNKFYNPHL
-493 GHNKAGGGIIE
+493 GHNKHGGGITT
-504 TTGFLVSGF
+504 TTGFKVSGF
-513 TDTFYFDDDG
+513 TDTFFFDDDG
-523 EGNLRRYSLSGSTR
+523 EGNLRRYSLSGSER
-537 VYADNQAGTV
+537 VYADSQAGTV
-547 DYSNGKI
+547 DYTNGKI
-554 TTTGINIL
+554 TINGINIL
-562 STINTDDTIHF
+562 ETSNTDDTIHF

-595 LISVTGATDTIASG
+595 LISVTGATDSIASG

>member
-17 DDIADNL
+17 DDISKNL
-24 KEYLKGQSTLKDYNF
+24 KNYLKGQSTLKDYDF

-115 TSLTLS
+115 TSLTLN
-121 RGHKFKTVYDGQS
+121 RGHKFKTVYDGFN
-134 YPYVCLSSQTISPL
+134 YPYVLLESQTITPL
-148 NGVFKFEDLEIY
+148 NNVFKFENLEIY
-160 QGKMNSDIFAYNGQV
+160 QGTMNSDIFAYNGQI

-182 TEELVDTSTIT
+182 TEELVDTSSIT
-193 VTIQSTGGGSSAW
+193 VTVQSTGGSSSAW
-206 SKAEDISGVD
+206 SRSTDISAVNSNS
-216 KDTKV
+216 TV

-229 GQFEVYFGDG
+229 GLFEVYFGDG
-239 VISAEPLDGDT
+239 VVSAEPLDGDT

-260 QHTEGA
+260 NHTDG
-266 SQFTMTDAIGGNSDV
+266 SSSFTMTDSVGGNTDV
-281 TIINKTASSGG
+281 TLITKTNSSGG
-292 KAKEGIESIR
+292 KDKESIDSIK

-343 DPPEYGKIFIAI
+343 DPPQYGKIFIAI
-355 KPSQNVNK
+355 KPSQTVNK
-363 LTSSEKTLLRDKMRR
+363 LTSSEKTLLKQKLKT
-378 LNMLTVRPQ
+378 LNMLTVRPEL
-387 IVDADIIDILVT
+387 IDADVIDILVN
-399 TNFKFNPRAT
+399 TNFKYNPKAT

-435 DSIFRHSVL
+435 DGIFRHSVL
-444 ATDIDNAES
+444 AKDIDSAES
-453 SILSNTTTVKL
+453 SILSNITTVKL
-464 RKTVS
+464 RKTIS
-469 PTFGQ
+469 PTFNQ
-474 SKGYEI
+474 SKGYTI
-480 EFGEGNKLYNPHS
+480 DFGSGNAFYNPHV
-493 GHNKAGGGIIE
+493 GHNKAGGGILE
-504 TTGFLVSGF
+504 TSGFLVSGF

-523 EGNLRRYSLSGSTR
+523 NGNLRRYSLSGSER
-537 VYADNQAGTV
+537 IYADSQAGTV
-547 DYSNGKI
+547 DYTNGKI
-554 TTTGINIL
+554 TTTGINYFQQLIPM
-562 STINTDDTIHF
+562 IQF
-573 TVIPNSYDSV
+573 T
-583 AYRSNLLDINTS
+583 LQ
-595 LISVTGATDTIASG
+595 
-609 DTSAGVG
+609 
-616 YTSSSS
+616 
-622 YS
+622 

>member
-17 DDIADNL
+17 DDIASNL

-103 QVNNPLIGGETP
+103 QVNSPLIGGEVP
-115 TSLTLS
+115 TSLTLN
-121 RGHKFKTVYDGQS
+121 RGHKFKTSYDGS
-134 YPYVCLSSQTISPL
+134 VFPYVLLESKTISPL
-148 NGVFKFEDLEIY
+148 DGIFKFENLKLY
-160 QGKMNSDIFAYNGQV
+160 QGTMNSDIFAYNGQI
-175 QNQRFPL
+175 QNQRFSL
-182 TEELVDTSTIT
+182 SEELVDTDSIT
-193 VTIQSTGGGSSAW
+193 VTVQSTGGGSSSWAK
-206 SKAEDISGVD
+206 SEDISGVD
-216 KDTKV
+216 KDSKV

-229 GQFEVYFGDG
+229 GLFEVYFGDG

-250 ITISYLVTNE
+250 ITISYLVTNAT
-260 QHTEGA
+260 HTEGA
-266 SQFTMTDAIGGNSDV
+266 NIFTMSDSIGGNSDV
-281 TIINKTASSGG
+281 TIITKTASSGG
-292 KAKEGIESIR
+292 KDKEDIESIR

-343 DPPEYGKIFIAI
+343 NPPQYGKIFIAI

-378 LNMLTVRPQ
+378 LNMLTVRPE
-387 IVDADIIDILVT
+387 IVDADVIEILVT
-399 TNFKFNPRAT
+399 CNFKFNPRAT
-409 TKTVSELETLV
+409 TKTASELETLV

-453 SILSNTTTVKL
+453 SILSNITTVKL
-464 RKTVS
+464 RKTIS
-469 PTFGQ
+469 PTLGQ
-474 SKGYEI
+474 SKGYEV
-480 EFGEGNKLYNPHS
+480 EFGDGNKFYNPHL
-493 GHNKAGGGIIE
+493 GHNKHGGGITT
-504 TTGFLVSGF
+504 TTGFKVSGF
-513 TDTFYFDDDG
+513 TDTFFFDDDG
-523 EGNLRRYSLSGSTR
+523 EGNLRRYSLSGSER
-537 VYADNQAGTV
+537 VYADSQAGTV
-547 DYSNGKI
+547 DYTNGKI
-554 TTTGINIL
+554 TVNGINIL
-562 STINTDDTIHF
+562 ETSNTDDTIHF

-595 LISVTGATDTIASG
+595 LISVTGATDSIASG

>member
-17 DDIADNL
+17 DDISKNL
-24 KEYLKGQSTLKDYNF
+24 KNYLKGQSTLKDYDF

-85 EIGYTPTSATASM
+85 EIGYTPTSATASS

-115 TSLTLS
+115 TSLTLN
-121 RGHKFKTVYDGQS
+121 RGHKFKTVYDGFN
-134 YPYVCLSSQTISPL
+134 YPYVLLESQTITPL
-148 NGVFKFEDLEIY
+148 NNVFKFENLEIY
-160 QGKMNSDIFAYNGQV
+160 QGTMNSDIFAYNGQI

-182 TEELVDTSTIT
+182 TEELVDTSSIT
-193 VTIQSTGGGSSAW
+193 VTVQSTGGSSSAW
-206 SKAEDISGVD
+206 SQSTDISSVNSNS
-216 KDTKV
+216 TV

-229 GQFEVYFGDG
+229 GLFEVYFGDG
-239 VISAEPLDGDT
+239 VVSAEPLDGDT

-260 QHTEGA
+260 NHTDG
-266 SQFTMTDAIGGNSDV
+266 SSSFTMTDSIGGNTDV
-281 TIINKTASSGG
+281 TLITKTNSSGG
-292 KAKEGIESIR
+292 KDKESIDSIK

-343 DPPEYGKIFIAI
+343 DPPQYGKIFIAI
-355 KPSQNVNK
+355 KPSQTVNK
-363 LTSSEKTLLRDKMRR
+363 LTSSEKTLLKQKLKT
-378 LNMLTVRPQ
+378 LNMLTVRPEL
-387 IVDADIIDILVT
+387 IDADVIDILVNT
-399 TNFKFNPRAT
+399 SFKYNPKAT

-435 DSIFRHSVL
+435 DGIFRHSVL
-444 ATDIDNAES
+444 ATDIDSAES
-453 SILSNTTTVKL
+453 SILSNITTVKL
-464 RKTVS
+464 RKTIS
-469 PTFGQ
+469 PTFNQ
-474 SKGYEI
+474 SKGYTI
-480 EFGEGNKLYNPHS
+480 DFGSGNAFYNPHS
-493 GHNKAGGGIIE
+493 GHNKAGGGILE
-504 TTGFLVSGF
+504 TSGFLVSGF

-523 EGNLRRYSLSGSTR
+523 DGNLRRYSITGSTR

-562 STINTDDTIHF
+562 STVNTDDTIHF
-573 TVIPNSYDSV
+573 TVKPNSNDAV
-583 AYRSNLLDINTS
+583 AFRSNLLDINSS
-595 LISVTGATDTIASG
+595 LIDVTGATDTIASG

>member
-17 DDIADNL
+17 DDISKNL
-24 KEYLKGQSTLKDYNF
+24 KNYLKGQSTLKDYDF

-115 TSLTLS
+115 TSLTLN
-121 RGHKFKTVYDGQS
+121 RGHKFKTVYDGTN
-134 YPYVCLSSQTISPL
+134 YPYVLLETKTITPL
-148 NGVFKFEDLEIY
+148 NNVFKFENLEIY
-160 QGKMNSDIFAYNGQV
+160 QGTMNSDIFAYNGQI

-182 TEELVDTSTIT
+182 TEELVDTSSIT
-193 VTIQSTGGGSSAW
+193 VTVQSTGGSSSAW
-206 SKAEDISGVD
+206 TRSTDISSVNSNS
-216 KDTKV
+216 TV

-229 GQFEVYFGDG
+229 GLFEVYFGDG
-239 VISAEPLDGDT
+239 VVSAEPLDGDT

-260 QHTEGA
+260 NHTDG
-266 SQFTMTDAIGGNSDV
+266 SSSFTMTDSVGGNTDV
-281 TIINKTASSGG
+281 TLITKTNSSGG
-292 KAKEGIESIR
+292 KDKESIDSIK

-343 DPPEYGKIFIAI
+343 DPPQYGKIFIAI
-355 KPSQNVNK
+355 KPSQTVNK
-363 LTSSEKTLLRDKMRR
+363 LTSSEKTLLKQKLKT
-378 LNMLTVRPQ
+378 LNMLTVRPEL
-387 IVDADIIDILVT
+387 IDADVIDILVN
-399 TNFKFNPRAT
+399 TNFKYNPKAT

-420 RAAIITHDSTYLSGF
+420 RAAIITYDSTYLSGF
-435 DSIFRHSVL
+435 DGIFRHSVL
-444 ATDIDNAES
+444 AKDIDSAES
-453 SILSNTTTVKL
+453 SILSNITTVKL
-464 RKTVS
+464 RKTIS
-469 PTFGQ
+469 PTFNQ
-474 SKGYEI
+474 SKGYTI
-480 EFGEGNKLYNPHS
+480 DFGSGNAFYNPHV
-493 GHNKAGGGIIE
+493 GHNKAGGGILE
-504 TTGFLVSGF
+504 TSGFLVSGF

-523 EGNLRRYSLSGSTR
+523 NGNLRRYSLSGSER
-537 VYADNQAGTV
+537 IYADSQAGTV
-547 DYSNGKI
+547 DYTNGKI

-573 TVIPNSYDSV
+573 TVKPNSNDSV
-583 AYRSNLLDINTS
+583 AFRSNLLDINSS
-595 LISVTGATDTIASG
+595 LIDVTGATDSIASG

>member
-17 DDIADNL
+17 DDIASNL

-103 QVNNPLIGGETP
+103 QVNNPLIGGEVP
-115 TSLTLS
+115 TSLTLN
-121 RGHKFKTVYDGQS
+121 RGHKFKTSYDGS
-134 YPYVCLSSQTISPL
+134 VFPYVLLESKTISPL
-148 NGVFKFEDLEIY
+148 DGIFKFENLKLY
-160 QGKMNSDIFAYNGQV
+160 QGTMNSDIFAYNGQI
-175 QNQRFPL
+175 QNQRFAL
-182 TEELVDTSTIT
+182 SEELVDTSSIT
-193 VTIQSTGGGSSAW
+193 VTVQSTGGGSSAW
-206 SKAEDISGVD
+206 AKSEDISGVD
-216 KDTKV
+216 KDSKV

-229 GQFEVYFGDG
+229 GLFEVYFGDG

-250 ITISYLVTNE
+250 ITISYLVTNAT
-260 QHTEGA
+260 HTEGA
-266 SQFTMTDAIGGNSDV
+266 NIFTMSDSIGGNSDV
-281 TIINKTASSGG
+281 TIITKTASSGG
-292 KAKEGIESIR
+292 KDKEDIESIR

-343 DPPEYGKIFIAI
+343 NPPQYGKIFIAI

-378 LNMLTVRPQ
+378 LNMLTVRPE
-387 IVDADIIDILVT
+387 IVDADVIEILVT
-399 TNFKFNPRAT
+399 CNFKFNPRAT
-409 TKTVSELETLV
+409 TKTASELETLV

-453 SILSNTTTVKL
+453 SILSNITTVKL
-464 RKTVS
+464 RKTIS
-469 PTFGQ
+469 PTLGQ
-474 SKGYEI
+474 SKGYDI
-480 EFGEGNKLYNPHS
+480 EFGDGNKFYNPHL
-493 GHNKAGGGIIE
+493 GHNKHGGGITT
-504 TTGFLVSGF
+504 TTGFKVSGF
-513 TDTFYFDDDG
+513 TDTFFFDDDG
-523 EGNLRRYSLSGSTR
+523 EGNLRRYSLSGSER
-537 VYADNQAGTV
+537 VYADSQAGTV
-547 DYSNGKI
+547 DYTNGKI
-554 TTTGINIL
+554 TVNGINIL
-562 STINTDDTIHF
+562 ETSNTDDTIHF

-595 LISVTGATDTIASG
+595 LISVTGATDSIASG

>member
-24 KEYLKGQSTLKDYNF
+24 KEYLKGQTTLKDYNF

-115 TSLTLS
+115 TSLTLN
-121 RGHKFKTVYDGQS
+121 RGHKFKTTYDGFVF
-134 YPYVCLSSQTISPL
+134 PYVLLDSQTINPL
-148 NGVFKFEDLEIY
+148 NGVFKFEDLKLY
-160 QGKMNSDIFAYNGQV
+160 QGTMNSDIFAYNGQI
-175 QNQRFPL
+175 QNQRFSL
-182 TEELVDTSTIT
+182 SEERVDTTSIT
-193 VTIQSTGGGSSAW
+193 VTVASTGGSTSSW
-206 SKAEDISGVD
+206 SQSTDISSVD
-216 KDTKV
+216 KDSKV

-229 GQFEVYFGDG
+229 GLFEVYFGDG

-260 QHTEGA
+260 VHTEGA
-266 SQFTMTDAIGGNSDV
+266 NIFSMTDAIGGNSDV
-281 TIINKTASSGG
+281 TIITTTNSSGG
-292 KAKEGIESIR
+292 KDKEGIESIR

-343 DPPEYGKIFIAI
+343 SPPQYGKIFIAI
-355 KPSQNVNK
+355 KPSQTVNK

-378 LNMLTVRPQ
+378 LNMLTVRPE
-387 IVDADIIDILVT
+387 IVDADIIDIIVT
-399 TNFKFNPRAT
+399 TNFKYNPRAT

-453 SILSNTTTVKL
+453 SILSNITTVKL
-464 RKTVS
+464 RKTVT

-474 SKGYEI
+474 SKGYII
-480 EFGEGNKLYNPHS
+480 EFGDGNGFYNPHT
-493 GHNKAGGGIIE
+493 GHNKAGGGILE

-537 VYADNQAGTV
+537 VYADSQAGTV
-547 DYSNGKI
+547 DYTNGKI

-573 TVIPNSYDSV
+573 TVKPNSNDSV

>member
-17 DDIADNL
+17 DDIASNL

-103 QVNNPLIGGETP
+103 QVNNPLIGGEVP
-115 TSLTLS
+115 TSLTLN
-121 RGHKFKTVYDGQS
+121 RGHKFKTAYDGLVF
-134 YPYVCLSSQTISPL
+134 PYVLLESKTISPL
-148 NGVFKFEDLEIY
+148 DGIFKFENLKLY
-160 QGKMNSDIFAYNGQV
+160 QGTMNSDIFAYNGQI
-175 QNQRFPL
+175 QNQRFSL
-182 TEELVDTSTIT
+182 SEELVDTDSIT
-193 VTIQSTGGGSSAW
+193 VTVQSTGGGSSSWAK
-206 SKAEDISGVD
+206 SEDISGVD
-216 KDTKV
+216 KDSKV

-229 GQFEVYFGDG
+229 GLFEVYFGDG

-250 ITISYLVTNE
+250 ITISYLVTNAT
-260 QHTEGA
+260 HTEGA
-266 SQFTMTDAIGGNSDV
+266 NIFTMSDSIGGNSDV
-281 TIINKTASSGG
+281 TLITKTASSGG
-292 KAKEGIESIR
+292 KDKEDIESIR

-343 DPPEYGKIFIAI
+343 NPPQYGKIFIAI

-378 LNMLTVRPQ
+378 LNMLTVRPE
-387 IVDADIIDILVT
+387 IVDADVIEILVT
-399 TNFKFNPRAT
+399 CNFKFNPRAT

-453 SILSNTTTVKL
+453 SILSNITTVKL
-464 RKTVS
+464 RKTIS
-469 PTFGQ
+469 PTLGQ

-480 EFGEGNKLYNPHS
+480 EFGDGNKFYNPHL
-493 GHNKAGGGIIE
+493 GHNKHGGGITT
-504 TTGFLVSGF
+504 TTGFKVSGF
-513 TDTFYFDDDG
+513 TDTFFFDDDG
-523 EGNLRRYSLSGSTR
+523 EGNLRRYSLSGSER
-537 VYADNQAGTV
+537 VYADSQAGTV
-547 DYSNGKI
+547 DYTNGKI
-554 TTTGINIL
+554 TINGINIL
-562 STINTDDTIHF
+562 ETSNTDDTIHF

-595 LISVTGATDTIASG
+595 LISVTGATDSIASG

>member
-17 DDIADNL
+17 DDIASNL

-103 QVNNPLIGGETP
+103 QVNSPLIGGEVP
-115 TSLTLS
+115 TSLTLN
-121 RGHKFKTVYDGQS
+121 RGHKFKTSYDGS
-134 YPYVCLSSQTISPL
+134 VFPYVLLESKTISPL
-148 NGVFKFEDLEIY
+148 DGIFKFENLKLY
-160 QGKMNSDIFAYNGQV
+160 QGTMNSDIFAYNGQI
-175 QNQRFPL
+175 QNQRFAL
-182 TEELVDTSTIT
+182 SEELVDTSSIT
-193 VTIQSTGGGSSAW
+193 VTVQSTGGGSSAW
-206 SKAEDISGVD
+206 AKSEDISGVD
-216 KDTKV
+216 KDSKV

-229 GQFEVYFGDG
+229 GLFEVYFGDG

-250 ITISYLVTNE
+250 ITISYLVTNAT
-260 QHTEGA
+260 HTEGA
-266 SQFTMTDAIGGNSDV
+266 NIFTMSDSIGGNSDV
-281 TIINKTASSGG
+281 TLITKTASSGG
-292 KAKEGIESIR
+292 KDKEDIESIR

-343 DPPEYGKIFIAI
+343 NPPQYGKIFIAI

-378 LNMLTVRPQ
+378 LNMLTVRPE
-387 IVDADIIDILVT
+387 IVDADVIEILVT
-399 TNFKFNPRAT
+399 CNFKFNPRAT
-409 TKTVSELETLV
+409 TKTASELETLV

-453 SILSNTTTVKL
+453 SILSNITTVKL
-464 RKTVS
+464 RKTIS
-469 PTFGQ
+469 PTLGQ
-474 SKGYEI
+474 SKGYDI
-480 EFGEGNKLYNPHS
+480 EFGDGNKFYNPHL
-493 GHNKAGGGIIE
+493 GHNKHGGGITT
-504 TTGFLVSGF
+504 TTGFKVSGF
-513 TDTFYFDDDG
+513 TDTFFFDDDG
-523 EGNLRRYSLSGSTR
+523 EGNLRRYSLSGSER
-537 VYADNQAGTV
+537 VYADSQAGTV
-547 DYSNGKI
+547 DYTNGKI
-554 TTTGINIL
+554 TVNGVNIL
-562 STINTDDTIHF
+562 ETSNTDDTIHF

-595 LISVTGATDTIASG
+595 LISVTGATDSIASG

>member
-17 DDIADNL
+17 DDIASNL

-103 QVNNPLIGGETP
+103 QVNNPLIGGEVP
-115 TSLTLS
+115 TSLTLN
-121 RGHKFKTVYDGQS
+121 RGHKFKTSYDGS
-134 YPYVCLSSQTISPL
+134 VFPYVLLESKTISPL
-148 NGVFKFEDLEIY
+148 DGIFKFENLKLY
-160 QGKMNSDIFAYNGQV
+160 QGTMNSDIFAYNGQI
-175 QNQRFPL
+175 QNQRFSL
-182 TEELVDTSTIT
+182 SEELVDTDSIT
-193 VTIQSTGGGSSAW
+193 VTVQSTGGGSSSWAK
-206 SKAEDISGVD
+206 SEDISGVD
-216 KDTKV
+216 KDSKV

-229 GQFEVYFGDG
+229 GLFEVYFGDG

-250 ITISYLVTNE
+250 ITISYLVTNAT
-260 QHTEGA
+260 HTEGA
-266 SQFTMTDAIGGNSDV
+266 NIFTMSDSIGGNSDV
-281 TIINKTASSGG
+281 TIITKTASSGG
-292 KAKEGIESIR
+292 KDKEDIESIR

-343 DPPEYGKIFIAI
+343 NPPQYGKIFIAI

-378 LNMLTVRPQ
+378 LNMLTVRPE
-387 IVDADIIDILVT
+387 IVDADVIEILVT
-399 TNFKFNPRAT
+399 CNFKFNPRAT
-409 TKTVSELETLV
+409 TKTASELETLV

-453 SILSNTTTVKL
+453 SILSNITTVKL

-469 PTFGQ
+469 PTLGQ

-480 EFGEGNKLYNPHS
+480 EFGDGNKFYNPHL
-493 GHNKAGGGIIE
+493 GHNKHGGGITT
-504 TTGFLVSGF
+504 TTGFKVSGF
-513 TDTFYFDDDG
+513 TDTFFFDDDG
-523 EGNLRRYSLSGSTR
+523 EGNLRRYSLSGSER
-537 VYADNQAGTV
+537 VYADSQAGTV
-547 DYSNGKI
+547 DYTNGKI
-554 TTTGINIL
+554 TVNGINIL
-562 STINTDDTIHF
+562 ETSNTDDTIHF

-595 LISVTGATDTIASG
+595 LISVTGATDSIASG

>member
-17 DDIADNL
+17 DDIASNL

-103 QVNNPLIGGETP
+103 QVNSPLIGGEVP
-115 TSLTLS
+115 TSLTLN
-121 RGHKFKTVYDGQS
+121 RGHKFKTSYDGS
-134 YPYVCLSSQTISPL
+134 VFPYVLLESKTISPL
-148 NGVFKFEDLEIY
+148 DGIFKFENLKLY
-160 QGKMNSDIFAYNGQV
+160 QGTMNSDIFAYNGQI
-175 QNQRFPL
+175 QNQRFAL
-182 TEELVDTSTIT
+182 SEELVDTSSIT

-206 SKAEDISGVD
+206 AKSEDISGVD
-216 KDTKV
+216 KDSKV

-229 GQFEVYFGDG
+229 GLFEVYFGDG

-250 ITISYLVTNE
+250 ITISYLVTNAT
-260 QHTEGA
+260 HTEGA
-266 SQFTMTDAIGGNSDV
+266 NIFTMSDSIGGNSDV
-281 TIINKTASSGG
+281 TLITKSASSGG
-292 KAKEGIESIR
+292 KDKEDIESIR

-343 DPPEYGKIFIAI
+343 NPPQYGKIFIAI

-378 LNMLTVRPQ
+378 LNMLTVRPE
-387 IVDADIIDILVT
+387 IVDADVIEILVT
-399 TNFKFNPRAT
+399 CNFKFNPRAT
-409 TKTVSELETLV
+409 TKTASELETLV

-453 SILSNTTTVKL
+453 SILSNITTVKL
-464 RKTVS
+464 RKTIS
-469 PTFGQ
+469 PTLGQ

-480 EFGEGNKLYNPHS
+480 EFGDGNKFYNPHL
-493 GHNKAGGGIIE
+493 GHNKLGGGIIT
-504 TTGFLVSGF
+504 TTGFKVSGF
-513 TDTFYFDDDG
+513 TDTFFFDDDG
-523 EGNLRRYSLSGSTR
+523 NGNLRRYSLSGSER
-537 VYADNQAGTV
+537 VYADSQAGTV
-547 DYSNGKI
+547 DYTNGKI
-554 TTTGINIL
+554 TVNGVNIL
-562 STINTDDTIHF
+562 ETSNTDDTIHF
-573 TVIPNSYDSV
+573 TVIPNSNDSV

-595 LISVTGATDTIASG
+595 LISVTGATDSIASG

>member
-17 DDIADNL
+17 DDIASNL

-103 QVNNPLIGGETP
+103 QVNNPLIGGEVP
-115 TSLTLS
+115 TSLTLN
-121 RGHKFKTVYDGQS
+121 RGHKFKTAYDGLVF
-134 YPYVCLSSQTISPL
+134 PYVLLESKTISPL
-148 NGVFKFEDLEIY
+148 DGIFKFENLKLY
-160 QGKMNSDIFAYNGQV
+160 QGTMNSDIFAYNGQI
-175 QNQRFPL
+175 QNQRFSIS
-182 TEELVDTSTIT
+182 EELVDTDSIT
-193 VTIQSTGGGSSAW
+193 VTVQSTGGGSSSWAK
-206 SKAEDISGVD
+206 SEDISGVD
-216 KDTKV
+216 KDSKV

-229 GQFEVYFGDG
+229 GLFEVYFGDG

-250 ITISYLVTNE
+250 ITISYLVTNAT
-260 QHTEGA
+260 HTEGA
-266 SQFTMTDAIGGNSDV
+266 NIFTMSDSIGGNSDV
-281 TIINKTASSGG
+281 TIITKTASSGG
-292 KAKEGIESIR
+292 KDKEDIESIR

-343 DPPEYGKIFIAI
+343 NPPQYGKIFIAI

-378 LNMLTVRPQ
+378 LNMLTVRPE
-387 IVDADIIDILVT
+387 IVDADVIEILVT
-399 TNFKFNPRAT
+399 CNFKFNPRAT

-453 SILSNTTTVKL
+453 SILSNITTVKL
-464 RKTVS
+464 RKTIS
-469 PTFGQ
+469 PTLGQ
-474 SKGYEI
+474 SKGYEV
-480 EFGEGNKLYNPHS
+480 EFGDGNKFYNPHL
-493 GHNKAGGGIIE
+493 GHNKHGGGITT
-504 TTGFLVSGF
+504 TTGFKVSGF
-513 TDTFYFDDDG
+513 TDTFFFDDDG
-523 EGNLRRYSLSGSTR
+523 EGNLRRYSLSGSER
-537 VYADNQAGTV
+537 VYADSQAGTV
-547 DYSNGKI
+547 DYTNGKI
-554 TTTGINIL
+554 TINGINIL
-562 STINTDDTIHF
+562 ETSNTDDTIHF

-595 LISVTGATDTIASG
+595 LISVTGATDSIASG

>member
-17 DDIADNL
+17 DDIASNL

-103 QVNNPLIGGETP
+103 QVNNPLIGGEVP
-115 TSLTLS
+115 TSLTLN
-121 RGHKFKTVYDGQS
+121 RGHKFKTSYDGS
-134 YPYVCLSSQTISPL
+134 VFPYVLLESKTISPL
-148 NGVFKFEDLEIY
+148 DGIFKFENLKLY
-160 QGKMNSDIFAYNGQV
+160 QGTMNSDIFAYNGQI
-175 QNQRFPL
+175 QNQRFAL
-182 TEELVDTSTIT
+182 SEELVDTSSIT
-193 VTIQSTGGGSSAW
+193 VTVQSTGGGSSAW
-206 SKAEDISGVD
+206 AKSEDISGVD
-216 KDTKV
+216 KDSKV

-229 GQFEVYFGDG
+229 GLFEVYFGDG

-250 ITISYLVTNE
+250 ITISYLVTNAT
-260 QHTEGA
+260 HTEGA
-266 SQFTMTDAIGGNSDV
+266 NIFTMSDSIGGNSDV
-281 TIINKTASSGG
+281 TIITKTASSGG
-292 KAKEGIESIR
+292 KDKEDIESIR

-343 DPPEYGKIFIAI
+343 NPPQYGKIFIAI

-378 LNMLTVRPQ
+378 LNMLTVRPE
-387 IVDADIIDILVT
+387 IVDADVIEILVT
-399 TNFKFNPRAT
+399 CNFKFNPRAT
-409 TKTVSELETLV
+409 TKTASELETLV

-453 SILSNTTTVKL
+453 SILSNITTVKL

-469 PTFGQ
+469 PTLGQ

-480 EFGEGNKLYNPHS
+480 EFGDGNKFYNPHL
-493 GHNKAGGGIIE
+493 GHNKHGGGITT
-504 TTGFLVSGF
+504 TTGFKVSGF
-513 TDTFYFDDDG
+513 TDTYFFDDDG
-523 EGNLRRYSLSGSTR
+523 EGNLRRYSLSGSER
-537 VYADNQAGTV
+537 VYADSQAGTV
-547 DYSNGKI
+547 DYTNGKI
-554 TTTGINIL
+554 TVNGINIL
-562 STINTDDTIHF
+562 ETSNTDDTIHF

-595 LISVTGATDTIASG
+595 LISVTGATDSIASG

>member
-1 MATVKS
+1 MAVKS

-17 DDIADNL
+17 EDIAANL
-24 KEYLKGQSTLKDYNF
+24 KEYLKGQKTLKDYDF

-115 TSLTLS
+115 TSLTLN
-121 RGHKFKTVYDGQS
+121 RGHEFKTIFDGFN
-134 YPYVCLSSQTISPL
+134 YPYVLLESKTISPL
-148 NGVFKFEDLEIY
+148 NGVYLFEDLEIY
-160 QGKMNSDIFAYNGQV
+160 QGSMNSDIFLYNGQI

-182 TEELVDTSTIT
+182 TEELVDTSSVT
-193 VTIQSTGGGSSAW
+193 VTIESTGGSSSAW
-206 SKAEDISGVD
+206 SQSTDISSVD
-216 KDTKV
+216 KNSKV
-221 WYVQENDQ
+221 WYVQENEQ

-239 VISAEPLDGDT
+239 VISAEPLDGDK
-250 ITISYLVTNE
+250 ITISYLVTNKD
-260 QHTEGA
+260 HTNGA
-266 SQFTMTDAIGGNSDV
+266 TSFTMTDSIGGNADV
-281 TIINKTASSGG
+281 TLINKTASSGG
-292 KAKEGIESIR
+292 KDKESIESIR

-343 DPPEYGKIFIAI
+343 EPPQYGKIFIAI
-355 KPSQNVNK
+355 KPGQNVNK
-363 LTSSEKTLLRDKMRR
+363 LTSSEKVLLKDKLKS
-378 LNMLTVRPQ
+378 LNMLTVRPEL
-387 IVDADIIDILVT
+387 VDADIIDIIVNS
-399 TNFKFNPRAT
+399 NFKYNPRAT

-444 ATDIDNAES
+444 ARDIDSAES

-464 RKTVS
+464 RKTLT
-469 PTFGQ
+469 PTLGQ
-474 SKGYEI
+474 SKGYTV
-480 EFGEGNKLYNPHS
+480 EFGAGNSFYNPHT
-493 GHNKAGGGIIE
+493 GHNKHGGGITT
-504 TTGFLVSGF
+504 TTGFTVSGF
-513 TDTFYFDDDG
+513 TETFYFDDDG

-537 VYADNQAGTV
+537 IYADSQAGIV

-554 TTTGINIL
+554 TINGVNIL
-562 STINTDDTIHF
+562 TTSNTDDTIHF
-573 TVIPNSYDSV
+573 TVIPNSYDAV
-583 AYRSNLLDINTS
+583 AFRSNLLDINTS

-616 YTSSSS
+616 YTSSTS